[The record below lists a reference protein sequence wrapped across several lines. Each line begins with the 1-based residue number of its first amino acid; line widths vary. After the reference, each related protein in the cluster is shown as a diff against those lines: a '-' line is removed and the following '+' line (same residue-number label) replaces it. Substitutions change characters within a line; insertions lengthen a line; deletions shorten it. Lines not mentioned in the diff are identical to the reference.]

1 MKSILD
7 YGFKKMQNLIESL
20 GEKKFRAKQ
29 IYNWIYVNHIFEF
42 EKMGNIPNGLKD
54 KLVSDFQILPFTV
67 QNKVVSKDGTTKY
80 AFKLSDNNIVEAVH
94 IPMEKGKVTF
104 CISSQAGCAMGCKFC
119 NTAQMG
125 FIRNLDVSEIVAQ
138 VLFLKKQAE
147 IGQGQAFNIV
157 FMGMGEPLLNLDNVL
172 KAIEIITDENG
183 INLSYRRIT
192 VSTCGIVDGL
202 DRLAKSEKKPR
213 LAISLNAADNET
225 RKKVMPITKKYS
237 LFELIEALKRFPLS
251 ARDRFTFEY
260 VLIEGVNNSLKDA
273 ANVLKLLN
281 GLKYKLNLIP
291 YNEFQGSDLKKPSE
305 KSVEEFQKYLVD
317 RGVTAIIRKS
327 KGDDISAACG
337 QLASKVLNKK
347 L

>member
-1 MKSILD
+1 
-7 YGFKKMQNLIESL
+7 
-20 GEKKFRAKQ
+20 
-29 IYNWIYVNHIFEF
+29 
-42 EKMGNIPNGLKD
+42 MGNIPNKLKD
-54 KLVSDFQILPFTV
+54 QLADHFQILPFTV
-67 QNKVVSKDGTTKY
+67 LNKITSKDGTVKY
-80 AFKLSDNNIVEAVH
+80 AFKLFDDNVIEAVH
-94 IPMEKGKVTF
+94 IPMEKGKITF
-104 CISSQAGCAMGCKFC
+104 CISSQVGCAMGCKFC
-119 NTAQMG
+119 NTAKMG
-125 FIRNLDVSEIVAQ
+125 FIRNLEVAEIVSQ

-147 IGQGQAFNIV
+147 ILPKQAFNIV
-157 FMGMGEPLLNLDNVL
+157 FMGMGEPFLNLENVL

-192 VSTCGIVDGL
+192 VSTCGIVEGFDK
-202 DRLAKSEKKPR
+202 LAKLEKKPR

-225 RKKVMPITKKYS
+225 RKKVMPVTKKYS
-237 LFELIEALKRFPLS
+237 LNSLIEALKNYPLS

-291 YNEFQGSDLKKPSE
+291 YNEFKESNLKKPSE
-305 KSVEEFQKYLVD
+305 KSVEDFQKYLAD
-317 RGVTAIIRKS
+317 RGVTVIVRKS

-337 QLASKVLNKK
+337 QLASKVLDNG